1 MKTLSVADKK
11 KKKNNKKKVSASIE
25 AAMEALTTAVL
36 EDPASEKGFGDFE
49 CAVLE
54 KSNEICRRVLSKRLK
69 DIAHECE
76 NDFFF
81 DKRS

>member
-1 MKTLSVADKK
+1 MKTLSAADR
-11 KKKNNKKKVSASIE
+11 KNNIKKVSTCID
-25 AAMEALTTAVL
+25 AAVEALTAAVAEDL
-36 EDPASEKGFGDFE
+36 ESEKGFGDYE
-49 CAVLE
+49 CTVLE
-54 KSNEICRRVLSKRLK
+54 KSNEICRRVLSNRLK